1 LKSKMAT
8 IGSDC
13 PRHFSASFPDLL
25 HVYGTSVVESFIK
38 LQTKIHN
45 IIMMCSEKCMSN
57 NKFSHFTETRPN
69 GYIMAYAALRNIYS
83 ICIFVSDTITNILVN
98 V

>member
-1 LKSKMAT
+1 
-8 IGSDC
+8 
-13 PRHFSASFPDLL
+13 
-25 HVYGTSVVESFIK
+25 
-38 LQTKIHN
+38 
-45 IIMMCSEKCMSN
+45 MMCSEKCMSN